1 MSLTVPRG
9 GSHRRLDGA
18 IPTLARCLPD
28 TSRPTPWA
36 IPSPA
41 RHGRLWTWPGVCRF
55 RRPSSC
61 STRRPDSLSRPMS
74 SRPHARPTATHASS
88 RRFGNSSRRRLARG
102 IASLTQAIS
111 LADACR
117 ESAVESLSAGH
128 IFQAGLPTPLFQE
141 PIPTNR
147 GVLYPDRYWPEQRL
161 VGEADGA
168 VKYRD
173 PDAFVKEK
181 EREQILRDHDYRFVR
196 WLGKEIMTTHH
207 IVVGRIARALEA
219 A

>member
-1 MSLTVPRG
+1 M
-9 GSHRRLDGA
+9 
-18 IPTLARCLPD
+18 
-28 TSRPTPWA
+28 
-36 IPSPA
+36 
-41 RHGRLWTWPGVCRF
+41 
-55 RRPSSC
+55 
-61 STRRPDSLSRPMS
+61 
-74 SRPHARPTATHASS
+74 
-88 RRFGNSSRRRLARG
+88 
-102 IASLTQAIS
+102 
-111 LADACR
+111 
-117 ESAVESLSAGH
+117 
-128 IFQAGLPTPLFQE
+128 
-141 PIPTNR
+141 
-147 GVLYPDRYWPEQRL
+147 